1 MGEPKGSGNLSHLS
15 YNGEQINVGIQRL
28 DVFSSVFSTHAERRT
43 HMGKILTRMGDGTLT
58 EMSESELK
66 QDLETGTRDG
76 ADKADV
82 PPLHQDELDY
92 LLDIF
97 TTPAKFAS
105 VELGSEVVLS
115 FDGGTLKT
123 RRLGVATGRIQAI
136 QFFERALGADTMELA
151 HIDYSYKQIK
161 PIAGDEQPVL
171 EQALLVST
179 VPLFYGA
186 MPNLGIYSQPDGP
199 VPNPAELL
207 PQGKIKEARA
217 AHEEAVEHAVRDMVY
232 VGSKMAESGADGI
245 NFDTTGA
252 AGDPD
257 FLATLRA
264 TEILKKRYPDMCIEL
279 GMAGEFIL
287 GMHGEMSYDGVRL
300 AGLYPHEQVK
310 LAQKAGVTIFGPVV
324 NTNTSQSSAWN
335 LARTLTL
342 LKPCVER
349 STIPVHANVGMGVGS
364 TPVVD
369 NPPTDAVSKASKA
382 LVEIVR
388 IDGL

>member
-1 MGEPKGSGNLSHLS
+1 
-15 YNGEQINVGIQRL
+15 
-28 DVFSSVFSTHAERRT
+28 
-43 HMGKILTRMGDGTLT
+43 MGDGILI
-58 EMSESELK
+58 EMSK
-66 QDLETGTRDG
+66 ADLEKDLEDGTRD
-76 ADKADV
+76 AAEKAGV
-82 PPLHQDELDY
+82 SPLAEAELKHV
-92 LLDIF
+92 LDIF

-105 VELGSEVVLS
+105 VELGNEVVLS

-179 VPLFYGA
+179 VPLFYGG

-207 PQGKIKEARA
+207 PQGKIAEARA
-217 AHEEAVEHAVRDMVY
+217 AHEEAVEHAVKDMVY
-232 VGSKMAESGADGI
+232 VASKMYDSGADGI

-257 FLATLRA
+257 FLATLKA
-264 TEILKKRYPDMCIEL
+264 TRILKEKYPDMCIEL

-287 GMHGEMSYDGVRL
+287 GMHGEMTHEGVRL

-310 LAQKAGVTIFGPVV
+310 LAQEAGVTIFGPVV
-324 NTNTSQSSAWN
+324 NTNTSQSCAWN
-335 LARTLTL
+335 LARALTF
-342 LKPCVER
+342 LKPCIEN
-349 STIPVHANVGMGVGS
+349 STIPIHVNVGMGVGAV
-364 TPVVD
+364 PVVD
-369 NPPTDAVSKASKA
+369 NPPTDVVSKASKA
-382 LVEIVR
+382 LVEITR
-388 IDGL
+388 LDGL

>member
-1 MGEPKGSGNLSHLS
+1 
-15 YNGEQINVGIQRL
+15 
-28 DVFSSVFSTHAERRT
+28 
-43 HMGKILTRMGDGTLT
+43 MGKILTRMGDGTLT
-58 EMSESELK
+58 EMDEAEVK
-66 QDLETGTRDG
+66 RNLEEGTRD
-76 ADKADV
+76 AAEKAEV
-82 PPLHQDELDY
+82 SPLSEDELKH
-92 LLDIF
+92 LFEIF

-105 VELGSEVVLS
+105 VELGNEVVLS
-115 FDGGTLKT
+115 FDGGTIKT

-207 PQGKIKEARA
+207 PQGKIKEAQA
-217 AHEEAVEHAVRDMVY
+217 ANEEAVEHAVKDMVY
-232 VGSKMAESGADGI
+232 VATKMHESGADGI

-264 TEILKKRYPDMCIEL
+264 TKILKEKYPDMCIEL

-287 GMHGEMSYDGVRL
+287 GMHGEMSYEGVRL

-310 LAQKAGVTIFGPVV
+310 LAEKAGVTIFGPVV
-324 NTNTSQSSAWN
+324 NTRSGRSCAWN

-342 LKPCVER
+342 LKPCVEN
-349 STIPVHANVGMGVGS
+349 STIPIHANVGMGVGS
-364 TPVVD
+364 VPVVD

-382 LVEIVR
+382 LVEITR
-388 IDGL
+388 LDGL

>member
-1 MGEPKGSGNLSHLS
+1 
-15 YNGEQINVGIQRL
+15 
-28 DVFSSVFSTHAERRT
+28 
-43 HMGKILTRMGDGTLT
+43 MGKILTRMGDGTLT
-58 EMSESELK
+58 EVSESELRR
-66 QDLETGTRDG
+66 DLEAGTGDAT
-76 ADKADV
+76 DKADV
-82 PPLHQDELDY
+82 PRLVQDELDH

-97 TTPAKFAS
+97 TTPGKFAS
-105 VELGSEVVLS
+105 VELGNEVVLS

-207 PQGKIKEARA
+207 PQGKIAEARA
-217 AHEEAVEHAVRDMVY
+217 AQEEAVEHAVRDIVY
-232 VGSKMAESGADGI
+232 VGEKMYESGADGI

-264 TEILKKRYPDMCIEL
+264 TEILKKKYPDMCIEL

-287 GMHGEMSYDGVRL
+287 GMHGEMTYDGVRL

-335 LARTLTL
+335 LARTLTF
-342 LKPCVER
+342 LKPCVEN
-349 STIPVHANVGMGVGS
+349 SAIPVHANVGMGVGS
-364 TPVVD
+364 VPVVD

-388 IDGL
+388 MDGL

>member
-1 MGEPKGSGNLSHLS
+1 
-15 YNGEQINVGIQRL
+15 
-28 DVFSSVFSTHAERRT
+28 
-43 HMGKILTRMGDGTLT
+43 MGDGTLT
-58 EMSESELK
+58 EMTESELER
-66 QDLETGTRDG
+66 DLDEGTRD
-76 ADKADV
+76 AAEKAEI
-82 PPLHQDELDY
+82 PPLTESEKKHLF
-92 LLDIF
+92 DIF
-97 TTPAKFAS
+97 TTRAKFAS
-105 VELGSEVVLS
+105 VELGDEVILS
-115 FDGGTLKT
+115 FDGGTIKT
-123 RRLGVATGRIQAI
+123 RRLGIAAHRIQAI

-207 PQGKIKEARA
+207 PQGKIREARA
-217 AHEEAVEHAVRDMVY
+217 AHEEAVEHAVKDMVY
-232 VGSKMAESGADGI
+232 VASKMYESGADGL

-264 TEILKKRYPDMCIEL
+264 TKILKEKYPDMCIEL

-287 GMHGEMSYDGVRL
+287 GMHGEMTHEGVRL

-310 LAQKAGVTIFGPVV
+310 LAQQAGVTIFGPVV
-324 NTNTSQSSAWN
+324 NTSTSHSCAWN
-335 LARTLTL
+335 LARALTF
-342 LKPCVER
+342 LKPCMENA
-349 STIPVHANVGMGVGS
+349 TIPVHVNVGMGVGS
-364 TPVVD
+364 VPVVD
-369 NPPTDAVSKASKA
+369 NPPIDVVSKASKA
-382 LVEIVR
+382 LVEILR
-388 IDGL
+388 LDGL

>member
-1 MGEPKGSGNLSHLS
+1 MG
-15 YNGEQINVGIQRL
+15 
-28 DVFSSVFSTHAERRT
+28 T
-43 HMGKILTRMGDGTLT
+43 ILTRMGDGTLT
-58 EMSESELK
+58 ETSESELRR
-66 QDLETGTRDG
+66 DLETGTGDA
-76 ADKADV
+76 ADKAGV
-82 PPLHQDELDY
+82 PRLVQGELDH

-105 VELGSEVVLS
+105 VELGNEVVLS

-207 PQGKIKEARA
+207 PQGKIAEARA
-217 AHEEAVEHAVRDMVY
+217 AQEEAVEHAVRDIVY
-232 VGSKMAESGADGI
+232 VGSKMYESGADGI

-264 TEILKKRYPDMCIEL
+264 TEILKQKYPDICIEL

-287 GMHGEMSYDGVRL
+287 GMHGEMTYDGVRL

-342 LKPCVER
+342 LKPCVEN
-349 STIPVHANVGMGVGS
+349 SAIPVHANVGMGVGS
-364 TPVVD
+364 VPVVD

-388 IDGL
+388 MDGL

>member
-1 MGEPKGSGNLSHLS
+1 
-15 YNGEQINVGIQRL
+15 
-28 DVFSSVFSTHAERRT
+28 
-43 HMGKILTRMGDGTLT
+43 MGDGTLI
-58 EMSESELK
+58 EMSEAELEKDLEDGTQDAAEKAGVSSLAEAELK
-66 QDLETGTRDG
+66 
-76 ADKADV
+76 
-82 PPLHQDELDY
+82 H

-97 TTPAKFAS
+97 TTRAKFAS
-105 VELGSEVVLS
+105 VELGNEVVLS

-179 VPLFYGA
+179 VPLFYGG

-207 PQGKIKEARA
+207 PQGKIAEARA
-217 AHEEAVEHAVRDMVY
+217 AHEEAVEHAVKDMVY
-232 VGSKMAESGADGI
+232 VASKMYDSGADGI

-257 FLATLRA
+257 FLATLKA
-264 TEILKKRYPDMCIEL
+264 TRILKEKYPDMCIEL

-287 GMHGEMSYDGVRL
+287 GMHGEMTHEGVRL

-310 LAQKAGVTIFGPVV
+310 LAQEAGVTIFGPVV
-324 NTNTSQSSAWN
+324 NTNTSQSCAWN
-335 LARTLTL
+335 LARALTF
-342 LKPCVER
+342 LKPCIEN
-349 STIPVHANVGMGVGS
+349 STIPIHVNVGMGVGAV
-364 TPVVD
+364 PVVD
-369 NPPTDAVSKASKA
+369 NPPTDVVSKASKA
-382 LVEIVR
+382 LVEITR
-388 IDGL
+388 LDGL